1 MQQGG
6 ETQMTRKC
14 QKGFTLVELM
24 VVVTII
30 GILAA
35 IAIPR
40 VFSYIRTSSTA
51 EVAQDAASI
60 TGAIAGYAQS
70 QLQTATALQAALDAT
85 QATPDSTGTKEIS
98 TIIPQVQIPK
108 DGHFNYAISTAI
120 GTGTTGPSIGEVVYC
135 IKATGRTNAAVPGG
149 LVLYSSAASTKA
161 GWDGHV
167 NRTPFVNGAT
177 TTTGLT
183 AGGYCAA
190 DGTAQGAF
198 AG

>member
-1 MQQGG
+1 M
-6 ETQMTRKC
+6 RKQK

-40 VFSYIRTSSTA
+40 VFSYIRTSATA

-60 TGAIAGYAQS
+60 TGAISGYAQS
-70 QLQTATALQAALDAT
+70 QMQTAAALQAAIDGKV
-85 QATPDSTGTKEIS
+85 ATPDLSGTGEIS
-98 TIIPQVQIPK
+98 STIPQVQLPR
-108 DGHFNYAISTAI
+108 DAHFNYAISAVVATA
-120 GTGTTGPSIGEVVYC
+120 GPSSGEVVYC
-135 IKATGRTNAAVPGG
+135 ITATGRSNAAVSGG
-149 LVLYSSAASTKA
+149 KVLYSSIASSVA

-167 NRTPFVNGAT
+167 NRTAFVNGLT
-177 TTTGLT
+177 TLTGVS

-190 DGTAQGAF
+190 DGTATATFG
-198 AG
+198 G

>member
-1 MQQGG
+1 MKQGG
-6 ETQMTRKC
+6 ETQMKKC

-60 TGAIAGYAQS
+60 TGAISGYAQS
-70 QLQTATALQAALDAT
+70 QLQTAAALKTQVDAT
-85 QATPDSTGTKEIS
+85 QATPDLSGTKEIS
-98 TIIPQVQIPK
+98 TIVPQIQIPK
-108 DGHFNYAISTAI
+108 DGHFDYAISAI
-120 GTGTTGPSIGEVVYC
+120 VGTGTGPGTDEVVYC
-135 IKATGRTNAAVPGG
+135 IKATGRANAAVPGG
-149 LVLYSSAASTKA
+149 IVLYSSAASTAK

-167 NRTPFVNGAT
+167 NRTAFVNGQT
-177 TTTGLT
+177 DLTGVV
-183 AGGYCAA
+183 AGGYCSATGAA
-190 DGTAQGAF
+190 SATYVP
-198 AG
+198 

>member
-1 MQQGG
+1 M
-6 ETQMTRKC
+6 RKN

-60 TGAIAGYAQS
+60 TGAISGYAQS
-70 QLQTATALQAALDAT
+70 QLQTATALKT
-85 QATPDSTGTKEIS
+85 QIDGTVATPDLSGTTTEIS
-98 TIIPQVQIPK
+98 NIIPQVQIPK
-108 DGHFNYAISTAI
+108 DGHFNYAISAAI

-135 IKATGRTNAAVPGG
+135 IKATGRANAAVPGG
-149 LVLYSSAASTKA
+149 IVLYSSAASTKA

-177 TTTGLT
+177 VTTGLT

-198 AG
+198 AD